1 MGLLELLRRLRRADR
16 EVRILLL
23 GLDNAGK
30 TTILKRLN
38 NEDITEV
45 SPTTGFNVKTV
56 AAHGFKM
63 NMWDIGGQ
71 KVIRPYWRNYFES
84 TDVFIFVIDSSD
96 KRRIEEAGLEFKQL
110 LDEEKLAGVPVL
122 VLANKQ
128 DLATALA
135 PDAIASS
142 LNLHSLRDRTW
153 QIQPCS
159 AKSGDGVQEGME
171 WACKNAS
178 SKPKA

>member
-1 MGLLELLRRLRRADR
+1 MGLLDLLRRLRRGTK
-16 EVRILLL
+16 EIRILLL

-38 NEDITEV
+38 QEDITEV

-56 AAHGFKM
+56 QTSGFKL
-63 NMWDIGGQ
+63 NVWDIGGQ

-96 KRRIEEAGLEFKQL
+96 KRRLEEAGLEFKQL
-110 LDEEKLAGVPVL
+110 LDEEKLAKVPVL
-122 VLANKQ
+122 VFANKQ
-128 DLATALA
+128 DLTTSA
-135 PDAIASS
+135 PPDEIASL
-142 LNLHSLRDRTW
+142 LNLHSIRDRTW

-159 AKSGDGVQEGME
+159 AKNGDGVQDGME
-171 WACKNAS
+171 WACKQAEN
-178 SKPKA
+178 KK